1 MKVLSN
7 ICLFYEKIRL
17 LLSTE
22 RFSIYILSRSS
33 TLTSLL
39 IGTLRPDDRD
49 GNGNENVKKQ

>member
-7 ICLFYEKIRL
+7 ICLFYEKMWL
-17 LLSTE
+17 ESTE
-22 RFSIYILSRSS
+22 RFLIYILSRSS

-39 IGTLRPDDRD
+39 IGTLRSDDRD

>member
-7 ICLFYEKIRL
+7 ICLFYEKIR

>member
-17 LLSTE
+17 LSTE
-22 RFSIYILSRSS
+22 RSLIYILSRSS

-39 IGTLRPDDRD
+39 TGTLRPDDRD

>member
-1 MKVLSN
+1 MKMLFN
-7 ICLFYEKIRL
+7 IYSFYEKIR

-39 IGTLRPDDRD
+39 IGTLRSDDRD

>member
-7 ICLFYEKIRL
+7 ICLFYEKIR

-39 IGTLRPDDRD
+39 IGTLRSDDRD